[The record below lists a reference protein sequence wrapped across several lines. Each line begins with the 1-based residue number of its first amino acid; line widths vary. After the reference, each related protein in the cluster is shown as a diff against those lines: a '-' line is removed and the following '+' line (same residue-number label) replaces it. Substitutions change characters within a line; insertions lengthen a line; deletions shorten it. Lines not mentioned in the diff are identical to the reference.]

1 MKLIGDRPLTILF
14 QFEISPFCDKVRRAL
29 RYKSLDFS
37 VEEIPPSQAAS
48 GRWRSISPTGKFPV
62 LEHDGKRI
70 VDSTDILRYLEE
82 IAPTPAL
89 FPADPAQRAQ
99 AHVLEDWADES
110 LYFYE
115 LTMRMTWPH
124 NASRWIPELLAA
136 EKPLTRRLLTP
147 VLKRL
152 LVKTAR
158 NQGIGRKS
166 PVEVEAEVG
175 RHLQALTDL
184 LGADDWLVGD
194 HLSVAD
200 LSVFAQLF
208 CIRGAVEGERLVTE
222 HYPVVAAWMDRVD
235 AATRV

>member
-1 MKLIGDRPLTILF
+1 MMTLY
-14 QFEISPFCDKVRRAL
+14 QFEISPFCDKIRRAL
-29 RYKSLDFS
+29 RYKGWDFRI
-37 VEEIPPSQAAS
+37 EEIPLSQAAS
-48 GRWRSISPTGKFPV
+48 GRWRSVSPTGKFPV
-62 LEHDGKRI
+62 LDHDGKVI
-70 VDSTDILRYLEE
+70 VDSTDILHYLEQ
-82 IAPTPAL
+82 ITPTPPL
-89 FPADPAQRAQ
+89 FPADPAQRAL

-147 VLKRL
+147 FVKRL
-152 LVKTAR
+152 LPKVAR

-166 PVEVEAEVG
+166 PAQIETEVS

-184 LGADDWLVGD
+184 LGTGDWLVGS

-200 LSVFAQLF
+200 LAVFAQLF
-208 CIRGAVEGERLVTE
+208 CIRGAVEGDRLVTE
-222 HYPVVAAWMDRVD
+222 DYAAVAAWMDRVD
-235 AATRV
+235 AASSA